1 VRHGHQALLTQGTHQ
16 AIEGHGSD
24 VADHRTPFQTE
35 PAVGGQQGVT
45 GHVRPHRAVAQDEV
59 WQDGEDRLA
68 GGALD
73 APDGEPTQTDP
84 RVMGV
89 AREAPAAMTGR
100 LVEELKAKGQ
110 EESQHQLDK
119 DLAIAKQPK
128 VGGFVVEID
137 GDRAVVACRFRCVS
151 HLSPPWRLSLVLM
164 RDHAG
169 NPLKYQVDCERPG
182 TLPLNAMECG
192 LRRSSSRWIF
202 VMTG

>member
-1 VRHGHQALLTQGTHQ
+1 
-16 AIEGHGSD
+16 
-24 VADHRTPFQTE
+24 
-35 PAVGGQQGVT
+35 
-45 GHVRPHRAVAQDEV
+45 
-59 WQDGEDRLA
+59 
-68 GGALD
+68 
-73 APDGEPTQTDP
+73 
-84 RVMGV
+84 MGV

-164 RDHAG
+164 RHHAG
-169 NPLKYQVDCERPG
+169 NPLKYQADCERLR
-182 TLPLNAMECG
+182 TSPLNAMECDLCG
-192 LRRSSSRWIF
+192 WHRGESGHALHS
-202 VMTG
+202 MGY